1 VRASHF
7 AVGPSRLIRVATQSP
22 FSERYL
28 AEGQALML
36 AVRLAV
42 DELGGALRKHGLAVE
57 VVNYDDRASV
67 EQAVSDARSIVADA
81 DIVAV
86 VGPLTSD
93 VALEVAPI
101 YRDAG
106 SR

>member
-1 VRASHF
+1 
-7 AVGPSRLIRVATQSP
+7 
-22 FSERYL
+22 
-28 AEGQALML
+28 

-42 DELGGALRKHGLAVE
+42 DELGSALEKYGLAVE
-57 VVNYDDRASV
+57 VANYDDRASV
-67 EQAVSDARSIVADA
+67 EQAVGDARSIVADA

-106 SR
+106 LAMVSPSSTHPDLTNPGRPNVFRLCGRP